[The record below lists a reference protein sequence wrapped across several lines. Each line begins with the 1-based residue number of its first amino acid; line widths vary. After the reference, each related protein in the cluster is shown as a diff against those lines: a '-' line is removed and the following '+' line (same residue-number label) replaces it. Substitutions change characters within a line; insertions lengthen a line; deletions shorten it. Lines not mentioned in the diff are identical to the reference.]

1 MVLKRLFLHKT
12 KKFLSNL
19 LHVKNSW
26 HIFAM
31 KIRNGVVT
39 GMDKFR
45 VMAFFYD
52 LITINN

>member
-19 LHVKNSW
+19 LHGKNSW